1 MSKFDR
7 RVRGLTVVAVLA
19 GTVVACGSESSD
31 TTATTATVGTSPAT
45 VVDTAADTTEVP
57 PVTESASTLS
67 PTAQR
72 MADIAITD
80 LATRLDASADI
91 TVVSVEE
98 VNWRN
103 GSLGCPA
110 KGMQYTQ
117 VVTPGTRIV
126 LTHDGLTYEY
136 HAGSGRDPFY
146 CATPEAPLAN

>member
-31 TTATTATVGTSPAT
+31 TTATTATVGTSLAT